1 MYELSRIRLYSI
13 GPAGAR
19 YADTVLDLRGVG
31 EPVPSPAPTQA
42 EFFEEEPVGP
52 PRRPAPAGVL
62 FLENGGGKSVLLK
75 LIFSVML
82 PGHRNTLG
90 GASSGVLRKFL
101 LADDCGHVALEW
113 QHTVTGET
121 VVVGKVSEWRGRQ
134 VSNDPR
140 KFAEA
145 WYSFRPGPGMSL
157 DSLPVAESA
166 AVRPTVEGASTA
178 RGRRRTMKGF
188 RDALTEAGKAYPHL
202 DVVWVEIHERWNEH
216 LGELGLDPE
225 LFRYQREMN
234 ADEGEAAGLFA
245 VKNDSDFTDLLLRAV
260 TDTRDTDGL
269 ADLVHGFAHKLGRRA
284 ELTAERDFTAGSLDL
299 LQRIA
304 DAAERRE
311 QARGVHAG
319 AERRTRTLSR
329 RLSARGAEERA
340 RAAELA
346 ERVASAA
353 QAVTDAE
360 GARGRSDLVAAEL
373 AYRHASLALA
383 AAEKGA
389 AAQRRELNDARTL
402 HSAWQAAETV
412 LRHRAA
418 ADRSAR
424 VAAAIREAERDAA
437 PALAA
442 RAKAA
447 ADLVRALH
455 AAAEDGER
463 VANEEEERSAALQE
477 TGEAA
482 HRDATSAA
490 TAAQR
495 ARSDAEH
502 LRQRLAEV
510 EQETAEAVRAGWL
523 DDSAPDADPARAAL
537 AASDA
542 EKTTVAAFDEARETA
557 RRTADHAKSAA
568 AVEARAELAAAR
580 AVDAARAT
588 ESAYEAERRAAE
600 ALGAEQR
607 LIELLGLPQPTA
619 AVPAPRGAARPSAA
633 DSRAAGGVTV
643 RVPDAGGRGMG
654 RRAARTLPADSG
666 RDGWITVRVDEED
679 ADDIGLS
686 QLPAA
691 FRAAPHAPPT
701 IPPDSEPAPH
711 DHDYAPEDPPT
722 DTRSRFEGEN
732 HAAPGP
738 SAARP
743 RGGGG
748 APGSV
753 VRSTDVPGMEGGSAV
768 VGDGFPGTGP
778 VSGDGVSASR
788 VVGGPCPG
796 GAAAGGGEGSGGMSG
811 SAACPRGGGAVP
823 GSVTQLTDAV
833 VGDAFSGTGPVS
845 RGEVSA
851 SCAVGDPCPGG
862 AAAGG
867 VDPSAA
873 RPRGGGAASGSV
885 VRSTDVVVGLE
896 GGSAVV
902 GDGFPGTGPVSRGEV
917 SASCAVGDP
926 CPGGAAAGGVEEGDG
941 VKGGGMSGPSAA
953 RPRGGGAASGSVVRS
968 TDVVVGAEGASA
980 VAGDSLSATGPV
992 GEAGRARR
1000 VEGDAASVG
1009 DQCRGTGPVD
1019 EAGDTARVD
1028 GGAEGARPA
1037 RHGAASAEV
1046 AEAGPGEAHRRR
1058 PLAAESRPAG
1068 WVTVRIDEAQDA
1080 ASGGGGPRPEGH
1092 CGAAPAVAVDSH
1104 GDGGQAGTAAA
1115 TDTAVGH
1122 AAPSDDGPRSDG
1134 PRSDGPRGAR
1144 VVAAES
1150 RPPGEV
1156 SARVGDVDGGQ
1167 GEPEAA
1173 DTGTRPAN
1181 VTPAD
1186 ADPVTPADADSG
1198 SAADDSDCWSP
1209 EPGGEPDRERD
1220 RGRHPRPAPR
1230 AFADGPLTAEELDRN
1245 AEALRELLEESVASA
1260 ERQLF
1265 ELRTAAAEDAR
1276 ILGALGDGGLLPP
1289 SPDVL
1294 AAVEYL
1300 GEHGIPALPGW
1311 RYLAQAVD
1319 PVDHAAVLAARPEL
1333 VDGVVITD
1341 PGTHARAREVLGQAS
1356 LLPRSAV
1363 AVGTSAALL
1372 APTPAPGTEDS
1383 GVFLVP
1389 PNPAMHD
1396 ERAADDERR
1405 GLRARATERD
1415 EEIRA
1420 LAARLAGDRA
1430 LSARLA
1436 SWRTGCPPGRLA
1448 ELAAAAET
1456 AREAADTAQR
1466 ELVEGRTA
1474 RAEADE
1480 AATEAARVRDERQE
1494 AAQRARRVADALAG
1508 LAYRLRERAT
1518 WQTRLRELAEEAAEY
1533 EERAAGCVDRAR
1545 AADEDRRAAQRAAD
1559 DAHRTARALRAERA
1573 EIAGAPDDL
1582 GEVTEPPSAS
1592 LPALREAYR
1601 AASQVYEKV
1610 GVGADLRAEQAR
1622 AESDES
1628 AALASLDRLTNKV
1641 RTRAAQLLEGTD
1653 GADGPSRQAAAARA
1667 ESLVQMLESRAS
1679 AASEQLGRLRGEAER
1694 LAPADGDAHTE
1705 LPEETVPA
1713 DAEQAKELL
1722 RTANGELAAR
1732 TDALDTARTA
1742 HADLVRA
1749 HRAAEDAAGGF
1760 DETAALLRDLLRDG
1774 PGAEDDGERP
1784 EPYAGGLAEARQAAA
1799 ESRRSLRG
1807 CAADLSAAESAV
1819 REASDVLVRH
1829 ANSTRYEQVRTPA
1842 RQQIRELPAAALPEH
1857 AAAWAEA
1864 FAPRLRVLTDELEQ
1878 LERNR
1883 DSIVDRLRGL
1893 VESCLATLRS
1903 AQRLS
1908 RLPEGLGEW
1917 SGQEFLRIRFEDPDQ
1932 ASLTERLGE
1941 VIDEATRSAVRKNSD
1956 LRRDGMSL
1964 LLRGVHA
1971 ALLPRGVAVEILK
1984 PDAVLRAERVP
1995 VRQMGDVFSG
2005 GQLLTAAIALYC
2017 TMAAL
2022 RSNDRGRDKHRHA
2035 GTLFLDNPI
2044 GRANATYLLELQ
2056 RAVADALGVQLLYTT
2071 GLFDTT
2077 ALAEFPL
2084 VIRLRNDA
2092 DLRAGLKYI
2101 SVEEHLRP
2109 GLPVREPE
2117 EEQQVHGQITATRM
2131 YRRPE
2136 ADADEPV
2143 EAADRP

>member
-166 AVRPTVEGASTA
+166 AVRPAVEGASTA

-568 AVEARAELAAAR
+568 AAEARAELAAAR

-588 ESAYEAERRAAE
+588 ESAYDAERRAAE

-633 DSRAAGGVTV
+633 NSRAAGGVTV
-643 RVPDAGGRGMG
+643 RIPDAGGRGMG
-654 RRAARTLPADSG
+654 RRATHTLPADSG

-701 IPPDSEPAPH
+701 IFPESESEPAPH

-722 DTRSRFEGEN
+722 DTRSRFEAEN

-743 RGGGG
+743 RGGS
-748 APGSV
+748 AVPGSV
-753 VRSTDVPGMEGGSAV
+753 VRSTDVVGMEGGSAV

-778 VSGDGVSASR
+778 APDG
-788 VVGGPCPG
+788 G
-796 GAAAGGGEGSGGMSG
+796 
-811 SAACPRGGGAVP
+811 
-823 GSVTQLTDAV
+823 
-833 VGDAFSGTGPVS
+833 
-845 RGEVSA
+845 VSA
-851 SCAVGDPCPGG
+851 SCAVGDPC
-862 AAAGG
+862 
-867 VDPSAA
+867 
-873 RPRGGGAASGSV
+873 SG
-885 VRSTDVVVGLE
+885 
-896 GGSAVV
+896 
-902 GDGFPGTGPVSRGEV
+902 
-917 SASCAVGDP
+917 
-926 CPGGAAAGGVEEGDG
+926 GGVEEGDEAEA
-941 VKGGGMSGPSAA
+941 GGMSGPSAA
-953 RPRGGGAASGSVVRS
+953 HLKGGGAASRQVVRS

-1068 WVTVRIDEAQDA
+1068 RVTVRIDEAQDA
-1080 ASGGGGPRPEGH
+1080 ASGGGGPRPEGRR
-1092 CGAAPAVAVDSH
+1092 GAVPVVPVDSH
-1104 GDGGQAGTAAA
+1104 GDGGQAGTEAA
-1115 TDTAVGH
+1115 TDTADVGH
-1122 AAPSDDGPRSDG
+1122 AAPSGDGPRSDG
-1134 PRSDGPRGAR
+1134 LRSDGSRSDGSRDAR

-1173 DTGTRPAN
+1173 DSGTRPAD
-1181 VTPAD
+1181 VTPAN
-1186 ADPVTPADADSG
+1186 VTPADADSG
-1198 SAADDSDCWSP
+1198 SADDDSDCWSP

-1220 RGRHPRPAPR
+1220 RGRHSRPAPR

-1518 WQTRLRELAEEAAEY
+1518 WQTRLRELAE
-1533 EERAAGCVDRAR
+1533 
-1545 AADEDRRAAQRAAD
+1545 
-1559 DAHRTARALRAERA
+1559 
-1573 EIAGAPDDL
+1573 
-1582 GEVTEPPSAS
+1582 
-1592 LPALREAYR
+1592 
-1601 AASQVYEKV
+1601 
-1610 GVGADLRAEQAR
+1610 
-1622 AESDES
+1622 
-1628 AALASLDRLTNKV
+1628 
-1641 RTRAAQLLEGTD
+1641 
-1653 GADGPSRQAAAARA
+1653 
-1667 ESLVQMLESRAS
+1667 
-1679 AASEQLGRLRGEAER
+1679 
-1694 LAPADGDAHTE
+1694 
-1705 LPEETVPA
+1705 
-1713 DAEQAKELL
+1713 
-1722 RTANGELAAR
+1722 
-1732 TDALDTARTA
+1732 
-1742 HADLVRA
+1742 
-1749 HRAAEDAAGGF
+1749 
-1760 DETAALLRDLLRDG
+1760 
-1774 PGAEDDGERP
+1774 
-1784 EPYAGGLAEARQAAA
+1784 
-1799 ESRRSLRG
+1799 
-1807 CAADLSAAESAV
+1807 
-1819 REASDVLVRH
+1819 
-1829 ANSTRYEQVRTPA
+1829 
-1842 RQQIRELPAAALPEH
+1842 
-1857 AAAWAEA
+1857 
-1864 FAPRLRVLTDELEQ
+1864 
-1878 LERNR
+1878 
-1883 DSIVDRLRGL
+1883 
-1893 VESCLATLRS
+1893 
-1903 AQRLS
+1903 
-1908 RLPEGLGEW
+1908 
-1917 SGQEFLRIRFEDPDQ
+1917 
-1932 ASLTERLGE
+1932 
-1941 VIDEATRSAVRKNSD
+1941 
-1956 LRRDGMSL
+1956 
-1964 LLRGVHA
+1964 
-1971 ALLPRGVAVEILK
+1971 
-1984 PDAVLRAERVP
+1984 
-1995 VRQMGDVFSG
+1995 
-2005 GQLLTAAIALYC
+2005 
-2017 TMAAL
+2017 
-2022 RSNDRGRDKHRHA
+2022 
-2035 GTLFLDNPI
+2035 
-2044 GRANATYLLELQ
+2044 
-2056 RAVADALGVQLLYTT
+2056 
-2071 GLFDTT
+2071 
-2077 ALAEFPL
+2077 
-2084 VIRLRNDA
+2084 
-2092 DLRAGLKYI
+2092 
-2101 SVEEHLRP
+2101 
-2109 GLPVREPE
+2109 
-2117 EEQQVHGQITATRM
+2117 
-2131 YRRPE
+2131 
-2136 ADADEPV
+2136 
-2143 EAADRP
+2143 